1 MGMFDGKEK
10 KVLEEKFHKIDVM
23 EHQIM
28 DLMAIL
34 KKVNDRLD
42 KIEKDVGDAHQA
54 IGILDNDFSD
64 LKDSTAGR
72 DRAIEQRLKTL
83 EIGMADLL
91 LIGKLSIE
99 NREEIDTIM
108 NILKKIAEPE
118 FKEVFIA
125 HDSELDRFKEIE
137 KDIDELKDREIIVES
152 PTGRRTKG

>member
-1 MGMFDGKEK
+1 MFNGKEK
-10 KVLEEKFHKIDVM
+10 KIIEEKFHKIDVM

-28 DLMAIL
+28 DLMALL
-34 KKVNDRLD
+34 KKVNDRQD
-42 KIEKDVGDAHQA
+42 KIEKDIADAHQA

-64 LKDSTAGR
+64 LKDSTASR
-72 DRAIEQRLKTL
+72 ERAIEQRLKTI
-83 EIGMADLL
+83 EVGMADLL

-108 NILKKIAEPE
+108 NILKKLAEPE

-125 HDSELDRFKEIE
+125 HDSELDRFKQIE

-152 PTGRRTKG
+152 PTGRRR

>member
-1 MGMFDGKEK
+1 MGMFNGKEK
-10 KVLEEKFHKIDVM
+10 KIIEEKFHKIDVM

-28 DLMAIL
+28 DLMALL
-34 KKVNDRLD
+34 KKVNDRQD
-42 KIEKDVGDAHQA
+42 KIEKDIADAHQA

-64 LKDSTAGR
+64 LKDSTASR
-72 DRAIEQRLKTL
+72 ERAIEQRLKTI

-108 NILKKIAEPE
+108 NILKKLAEPE

-125 HDSELDRFKEIE
+125 HDSELDRFKQIE
-137 KDIDELKDREIIVES
+137 KDIDDLKDREIIVES
-152 PTGRRTKG
+152 PTGRKR

>member
-10 KVLEEKFHKIDVM
+10 KILEEKFHKIEVM

-28 DLMAIL
+28 DLMVLL
-34 KKVNDRLD
+34 KKVNDRQD
-42 KIEKDVGDAHQA
+42 KVEKDIADAHQA
-54 IGILDNDFSD
+54 LGILDNDFSD
-64 LKDSTAGR
+64 LKDSAAAR
-72 DRAIEQRLKTL
+72 DKAIEQRLKTI
-83 EIGMADLL
+83 EVGMADLL

-108 NILKKIAEPE
+108 NILKKVADPE

-125 HDSELDRFKEIE
+125 HDSELDRFKQIE

-152 PTGRRTKG
+152 PTGRKR